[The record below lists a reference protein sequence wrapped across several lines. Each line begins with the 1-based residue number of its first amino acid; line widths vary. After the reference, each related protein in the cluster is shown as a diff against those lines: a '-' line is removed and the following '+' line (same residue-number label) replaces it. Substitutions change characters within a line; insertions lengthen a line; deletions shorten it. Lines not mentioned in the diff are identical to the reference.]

1 MRNIQHG
8 DAMNKKIS
16 IVIPAYNE
24 GVTLPKLVTE
34 VSQAFIALGMDFE
47 IIVIDDGSK
56 DETWAVLQSCFND
69 CEQLKCIR
77 FTRNFGKEAAIYA
90 GLKISSGEAV
100 IVMDADLQ
108 HPPEILP
115 EMIRAWNSAKVQL
128 VEAVKEKR
136 QKESPMRAFGSY
148 VFYNFFMRATGL
160 DLRNSSDYKLLDR
173 QLVERY
179 LNLPENMRFFR
190 GLTKWF
196 GYSSYVIKYSP
207 PERFGKENKSRWTI
221 RGLFDLA
228 RSSLISFTSLPI
240 RIITWFGVTTF
251 VISVLLGIHTLWM
264 KLSGL
269 AVEGFATVI
278 LVTLGVGSV
287 IMISMG
293 LIGEYIAHIYEEIKR
308 RPLYV
313 IEDHLDRGFKGSREQ
328 GVE

>member
-1 MRNIQHG
+1 MRNTQQE

-16 IVIPAYNE
+16 VVIPAYNE

-34 VSQAFIALGMDFE
+34 VSQAFIALGMDYE
-47 IIVIDDGSK
+47 IIVIDDGSA
-56 DETWAVLQSCFND
+56 DDTWAVLKSCFNE
-69 CEQLKCIR
+69 CNQLKCIR

-90 GLKISSGEAV
+90 GLKISLGEAV

-108 HPPEILP
+108 HPPEILQ
-115 EMIRAWNSAKVQL
+115 EMVSAWVSTGIQL

-136 QKESPMRAFGSY
+136 QKESPLRAFGSY
-148 VFYNFFMRATGL
+148 LFYNFFMKATGL

-179 LNLPENMRFFR
+179 LNLPESMRFFR

-196 GYSSYVIKYSP
+196 GYSSYIIKYNP

-221 RGLFDLA
+221 RGLFNLA

-240 RIITWFGVTTF
+240 RLITWFGVTTF
-251 VISVLLGIHTLWM
+251 VVSVMLGIHTLWM
-264 KLSGL
+264 KLSGS
-269 AVEGFATVI
+269 AVEGFTTVI
-278 LVTLGVGSV
+278 LVTLGIGSV

-313 IEDHLDRGFKGSREQ
+313 INDRLDRGFKDSRGR